1 MTDKDSGLIAELERR
16 LYWYREEASEEE
28 FDAEEVDAICV
39 MLQKL
44 SPMEGPR
51 MSKEE
56 VRRNI
61 IKRIE
66 EEDGLEGADDVPEGL
81 DADRADSAEK
91 TDGKDEKSEK
101 KGGKKRH
108 LFRKS
113 GYRAAILFVAVF
125 GAALLSLNMVTY
137 AREDKSL
144 FTMIME
150 RVGLVEVVKGEMEE
164 DGIVSSDD
172 EIKTFLNS
180 WSELDE
186 EIKSKIVVPEYI
198 PNGYELYGINY
209 YSFINRKRVKANYY
223 DKGNGHLFIEFII
236 WEEKDRAY
244 RESAIDESV
253 YALISEY
260 SDENT
265 FYYEYEDEYICIV
278 SMKGGFYRISANI
291 GLEEMLKIREGLG
304 NIE

>member
-1 MTDKDSGLIAELERR
+1 MTDKDSSLIAELERR

-44 SPMEGPR
+44 SPLEGPR

-66 EEDGLEGADDVPEGL
+66 EEDGLEGAGDVPEGL
-81 DADRADSAEK
+81 DSDRADSAEK
-91 TDGKDEKSEK
+91 TDGKDEKPEK

-150 RVGLVEVVKGEMEE
+150 RVGLVEIVKEKTEEEIGINRSGETE
-164 DGIVSSDD
+164 
-172 EIKTFLNS
+172 TFCDS
-180 WSELDE
+180 WSELDSK
-186 EIKSKIVVPEYI
+186 IKSKIKVPEYI
-198 PNGYELYGINY
+198 PDGYELYGIY
-209 YSFINRKRVKANYY
+209 CYSLINREWVKANYY
-223 DKGNGHLFIEFII
+223 NKGNGHLLVEMTL
-236 WEEKDRAY
+236 WEDEKRAY
-244 RESAIDESV
+244 WESAMDESA